1 MSYFCSLSAKAL
13 QPVPGLPGNQ
23 DDEITIVSRVGSIC
37 RNADWEAGVVLRISA
52 FALMAFGLSRPLCAV
67 LRAMAGREPSRILT
81 IALFCTGLVASAAN
95 AEPPAFDANAQPQPT
110 AIGAPVLGEAEN
122 ATTDATSP
130 IAEGSSPSSTAAPSI
145 TINPQSAKSDQNC
158 LALAKAAATHDLPLD
173 FFVRLIRQESN
184 FDPNSVSHAGAQGI
198 AQFMPGTARWRGLAD
213 PFEPLQSLYE
223 SARWLR
229 EQFGNLGLA
238 AAAYNAGPRR
248 VQDWLAGRGGLPGE
262 TRAYVR
268 IITGRAAEEWAR
280 GSVEDRVDPQQWLTC
295 TELARTASLAPPRK
309 AASVDTKTDWGPWG
323 LQLAGNWSEA
333 KALSDYKQL
342 QKRFSSVLGDRAPMI
357 IRSRMVGHGTAP
369 WYLIRVA
376 ESTRDRAKQLCSRLE
391 SAGGSCLVYRN

>member
-1 MSYFCSLSAKAL
+1 M
-13 QPVPGLPGNQ
+13 GLG
-23 DDEITIVSRVGSIC
+23 
-37 RNADWEAGVVLRISA
+37 ISA
-52 FALMAFGLSRPLCAV
+52 LALMAFGFSRALCAV
-67 LRAMAGREPSRILT
+67 LRPLAGREPRHLVNAVLLSI
-81 IALFCTGLVASAAN
+81 GLVASAAS
-95 AEPPAFDANAQPQPT
+95 AEPLSPDAQPTPL
-110 AIGAPVLGEAEN
+110 AKPVGAPVLGQAEN
-122 ATTDATSP
+122 ATTDTNSLN
-130 IAEGSSPSSTAAPSI
+130 AEGSSPSSTAAPSI
-145 TINPQSAKSDQNC
+145 TINPKSAKSDQNC
-158 LALAKAAATHDLPLD
+158 LALAKAAAAHDLPLD

-184 FDPNSVSHAGAQGI
+184 FDPNSLSHAGAQGI

-213 PFEPLQSLYE
+213 PFEPLQALYE
-223 SARWLR
+223 SARWLRELR

-248 VQDWLAGRGGLPGE
+248 VQDWLAGRGPLPGE

-280 GSVEDRVDPQQWLTC
+280 GSAQDRVDPQQWLTC

-309 AASVDTKTDWGPWG
+309 ATSIEEKTDWGPWG
-323 LQLAGNWSEA
+323 LQLTGNWSEA
-333 KALSDYKQL
+333 RALSDYKQL

-357 IRSRMVGHGTAP
+357 IKSRMLGHGTAA

>member
-1 MSYFCSLSAKAL
+1 M
-13 QPVPGLPGNQ
+13 G
-23 DDEITIVSRVGSIC
+23 
-37 RNADWEAGVVLRISA
+37 LRISA
-52 FALMAFGLSRPLCAV
+52 FALMAFGFSRPLCAV
-67 LRAMAGREPSRILT
+67 LRAMAGREPARILT
-81 IALFCTGLVASAAN
+81 AVLLCTGLVASAAN

-122 ATTDATSP
+122 ATIDATSP

-145 TINPQSAKSDQNC
+145 TINPKSAKSDQNC
-158 LALAKAAATHDLPLD
+158 LALAKAAVVHDLPLD

-184 FDPNSVSHAGAQGI
+184 FNPDSVSHKGAQGI
-198 AQFMPGTARWRGLAD
+198 AQFMPGTARWRGLED
-213 PFEPLQSLYE
+213 PFEPLQALYE
-223 SARWLR
+223 SARWLRELR

-262 TRAYVR
+262 TQAYVR
-268 IITGRAAEEWAR
+268 IITGRSAEEWAR
-280 GSVEDRVDPQQWLTC
+280 GSVDDRVGPQQWLTC
-295 TELARTASLAPPRK
+295 TELARTASLAPSRN
-309 AASVDTKTDWGPWG
+309 AAGVETKTNWGPWG

-357 IRSRMVGHGTAP
+357 VKSRMLGHGTAP
-369 WYLIRVA
+369 WFLIRVA

>member
-1 MSYFCSLSAKAL
+1 MPERWRRAVS
-13 QPVPGLPGNQ
+13 VG
-23 DDEITIVSRVGSIC
+23 IVS
-37 RNADWEAGVVLRISA
+37 
-52 FALMAFGLSRPLCAV
+52 FALMAFGFSRAPGAV
-67 LRAMAGREPSRILT
+67 LRAVAGCRANRILT
-81 IALFCTGLVASAAN
+81 TVLFCAVLIASAAN
-95 AEPPAFDANAQPQPT
+95 AEPLAPDSNAQPRPT
-110 AIGAPVLGEAEN
+110 PIEAPVLGQPEN
-122 ATTDATSP
+122 AASDANSP
-130 IAEGSSPSSTAAPSI
+130 KAEGPSPSSTAAPSVAI
-145 TINPQSAKSDQNC
+145 DPKSARSDQTRSDQNC
-158 LALAKAAATHDLPLD
+158 LALAKAAASHDLPLD

-213 PFEPLQSLYE
+213 PFEPLQALHE
-223 SARWLR
+223 SARWLRELR

-280 GSVEDRVDPQQWLTC
+280 GPVEDRVDPQQWLTC
-295 TELARTASLAPPRK
+295 TELARTAWAPLRK
-309 AASVDTKTDWGPWG
+309 AASVETKTDWGPWG
-323 LQLAGNWSEA
+323 LQLTGNWSEA

-342 QKRFSSVLGDRAPMI
+342 QKRFSSVLGDRAPMV
-357 IRSRMVGHGTAP
+357 IRSRMLGHGSAP
-369 WYLIRVA
+369 WYLVRVA

>member
-1 MSYFCSLSAKAL
+1 MAL
-13 QPVPGLPGNQ
+13 GF
-23 DDEITIVSRVGSIC
+23 SR
-37 RNADWEAGVVLRISA
+37 A
-52 FALMAFGLSRPLCAV
+52 FCAV
-67 LRAMAGREPSRILT
+67 LRPVAGRQASLKLT
-81 IALFCTGLVASAAN
+81 TVLLCTGLVASVAN
-95 AEPPAFDANAQPQPT
+95 AEPLSSDANAQPQPMP
-110 AIGAPVLGEAEN
+110 IGAPVLGQAEN

-130 IAEGSSPSSTAAPSI
+130 IAEGSSPPPTAAPSI
-145 TINPQSAKSDQNC
+145 TINPKSAKSDQNC

-229 EQFGNLGLA
+229 ELREQFGNLGLA

-262 TRAYVR
+262 TRSYVR

-280 GSVEDRVDPQQWLTC
+280 GPVEDRVDPQQWLTC
-295 TELARTASLAPPRK
+295 TELARTASTAPPRK
-309 AASVDTKTDWGPWG
+309 AASVETKTDWGPWG
-323 LQLAGNWSEA
+323 LQLTGNWSEA

-357 IRSRMVGHGTAP
+357 TRSRMMGHGSAP

>member
-1 MSYFCSLSAKAL
+1 MDL
-13 QPVPGLPGNQ
+13 
-23 DDEITIVSRVGSIC
+23 GS
-37 RNADWEAGVVLRISA
+37 SA
-52 FALMAFGLSRPLCAV
+52 FALMAFGFLALGAV
-67 LRAMAGREPSRILT
+67 LRAVAGCRAGRMLT
-81 IALFCTGLVASAAN
+81 TVLLCTCLGVSAAN
-95 AEPPAFDANAQPQPT
+95 AEPLASDANAPRQSPP
-110 AIGAPVLGEAEN
+110 IGAPVLEQAEN

-130 IAEGSSPSSTAAPSI
+130 IAEGSFPSATAAPSI
-145 TINPQSAKSDQNC
+145 MINPKSANSDQNC
-158 LALAKAAATHDLPLD
+158 LALAKAAAAHDLPLD

-184 FDPNSVSHAGAQGI
+184 FDPNSVSHKGAQGI

-213 PFEPLQSLYE
+213 PFEPLQALYE
-223 SARWLR
+223 SARWLRELR

-238 AAAYNAGPRR
+238 AAAYNAGPGR

-268 IITGRAAEEWAR
+268 IITGRAAEEWAQ
-280 GSVEDRVDPQQWLTC
+280 GPVEDRVGPQQWLTC
-295 TELARTASLAPPRK
+295 TELARTASVAPLRK
-309 AASVDTKTDWGPWG
+309 AASVETKTDWGPWG
-323 LQLAGNWSEA
+323 LQLTGNWSEA

-357 IRSRMVGHGTAP
+357 IRGRMLGHGSAP

>member
-1 MSYFCSLSAKAL
+1 M
-13 QPVPGLPGNQ
+13 G
-23 DDEITIVSRVGSIC
+23 
-37 RNADWEAGVVLRISA
+37 LRIST
-52 FALMAFGLSRPLCAV
+52 FALMAFGFSRTLCAV
-67 LRAMAGREPSRILT
+67 LRAMAGREPGRILT
-81 IALFCTGLVASAAN
+81 TVLLCTGLVASAAN
-95 AEPPAFDANAQPQPT
+95 AEPPAFDANAQPQST

-130 IAEGSSPSSTAAPSI
+130 IAGSSSPSSTAAPTI
-145 TINPQSAKSDQNC
+145 TINPKSAKSDQNC
-158 LALAKAAATHDLPLD
+158 LALAKAAAEHDLPLD

-198 AQFMPGTARWRGLAD
+198 AQFMPGTALWRGLAD

-223 SARWLR
+223 SARWLRELR

-280 GSVEDRVDPQQWLTC
+280 GPVEDRVDRQQWLTC
-295 TELARTASLAPPRK
+295 TELARTAWAPLRK
-309 AASVDTKTDWGPWG
+309 AASVETKTDWGPWG
-323 LQLAGNWSEA
+323 LQLTGNWSEA

-357 IRSRMVGHGTAP
+357 IRSRMMGHGSAP

-391 SAGGSCLVYRN
+391 SAGGTCLVYRN

>member
-1 MSYFCSLSAKAL
+1 MAL
-13 QPVPGLPGNQ
+13 GFL
-23 DDEITIVSRVGSIC
+23 
-37 RNADWEAGVVLRISA
+37 AWGVVMRAVAGCRAKRVLTTV
-52 FALMAFGLSRPLCAV
+52 LLCA
-67 LRAMAGREPSRILT
+67 A
-81 IALFCTGLVASAAN
+81 LVASAAN
-95 AEPPAFDANAQPQPT
+95 AEPLPPDANAPT
-110 AIGAPVLGEAEN
+110 EPPPVAAPVLGQPQNAAPDANSPKAEQ
-122 ATTDATSP
+122 
-130 IAEGSSPSSTAAPSI
+130 SSPPSTAAPSVS
-145 TINPQSAKSDQNC
+145 INPQSASSGQNC
-158 LALAKAAATHDLPLD
+158 LGLAKAAAAHDLPLD

-213 PFEPLQSLYE
+213 PFEPLQALDE
-223 SARWLR
+223 SARWLRELR

-268 IITGRAAEEWAR
+268 IITGREAEDWAR
-280 GSVEDRVDPQQWLTC
+280 GPVEDRVGPQQWLTC
-295 TELARTASLAPPRK
+295 TELARTASLAPLRK
-309 AASVDTKTDWGPWG
+309 AAGVETKTEWGPWG
-323 LQLAGNWSEA
+323 LQLTGNWSEA

-342 QKRFSSVLGDRAPMI
+342 QKRFSTVLGDRAPMI
-357 IRSRMVGHGTAP
+357 IRSRMLGHGSAP